1 MNDLISRKK
10 LIKDLRG
17 IQDVLTGQG
26 DPILASMLRVA
37 IECVEKQKPVPYSGT
52 EVATVE
58 ARL

>member
-37 IECVEKQKPVPYSGT
+37 IECVEKQKPVPYSDADTAKGT
-52 EVATVE
+52 CV
-58 ARL
+58 